1 MLSRITTGAL
11 RFDQEVDSAAL
22 PEHLAGCLR
31 SAKASTVETTGSY
44 VKFTAGIF
52 RLVGNWNVLVPFG
65 SGSLSVD
72 PATHMVRYDLNCS
85 QMLVLVTLMTAVMGR
100 FMWTSGAPLWLLPLP
115 WLWIVGVNLAVGI
128 PRFRGFLKRALEHA
142 PRNR

>member
-22 PEHLAGCLR
+22 PGHLAGCLR
-31 SAKASTVETTGSY
+31 NAKASTVETTGSY
-44 VKFTAGIF
+44 VKFTVGIF

-72 PATHMVRYDLNCS
+72 PADYYVAIYRGS
-85 QMLVLVTLMTAVMGR
+85 RWTLISKNV
-100 FMWTSGAPLWLLPLP
+100 
-115 WLWIVGVNLAVGI
+115 
-128 PRFRGFLKRALEHA
+128 
-142 PRNR
+142 